1 MKIKELDIKYFRH
14 MQDLNI
20 KVGNSITVVSGLN
33 GTGKSS
39 LLGLIG
45 HLFSFQ
51 GNKEDSDEKYPYK
64 TISGQ
69 PFETEYSNIFRFSK
83 EYDMDKKYA
92 YKMLIEN
99 DDEDKKD
106 EYIYGNSRW
115 VEKENRYRMYVGQK
129 EGQHGKKYTS
139 PVIYLGLK
147 RLYPIVDEMEEKY
160 QIQHSELNEKETNE
174 FISFTKNVLVS
185 MDKAIASDNVI
196 TAHRTYEA
204 IKSEKYNVESL
215 SAGQDDISQ
224 IITALLSFERLKNR
238 NGGVLLIDEL
248 DATLFPAAQIN
259 LVKQLYAYSKKLN
272 IQIIFTTHSL
282 EIIQEVQRLNKDECV
297 VNFLEMKGGYVQ
309 VKGNPSFEYIK
320 NRILMETKQKV
331 EAKKI
336 NILCEDNTAYY
347 WIYNLLH
354 GNPFLKKHCVVYPG
368 ELSQGALANMAAKK
382 LKCFQDFVF
391 ILDGDQRNEKKFTK
405 IPNIMFVPGNKSPD
419 SEIFLYLYS
428 LEDDDEFWN
437 NEELFF
443 KDTCFNGYID
453 TRNENK
459 HKEWLAQNEN
469 HLGRCYCKFFT
480 RWKKD
485 NPKIVKNFQEELE
498 KIVKAKLEKM
508 GEADAE

>member
-1 MKIKELDIKYFRH
+1 MK
-14 MQDLNI
+14 DLNI
-20 KVGNSITVVSGLN
+20 KIGKNLTVISGLN
-33 GTGKSS
+33 GTGKTSI
-39 LLGLIG
+39 LGLIG
-45 HLFSFQ
+45 HLFSYQ
-51 GNKEDSDEKYPYK
+51 YNKEKSREKYPYR
-64 TISGQ
+64 TISGL
-69 PFETEYSNIFRFSK
+69 PFETEYSNIFSFSE
-83 EYDMDKKYA
+83 EYDMNKKYT
-92 YKMLIEN
+92 YKMLIRN
-99 DDEDKKD
+99 EDNAD
-106 EYIYGNSRW
+106 EYIYGSSRF
-115 VEKENRYRMYVGQK
+115 VEKESRYRMDVGQK

-147 RLYPIVDEMEEKY
+147 RLYPTVEEIDEKFK
-160 QIQHSELNEKETNE
+160 IQNSELEEKETQE
-174 FISFTKNVLVS
+174 FISGTKNILVS
-185 MDKAIASDNVI
+185 MDEAIASDNII
-196 TAHRTYEA
+196 TRHKKYEA
-204 IKSEKYNVESL
+204 IKSEKYNVEGL
-215 SAGQDDISQ
+215 SAGQDNISQ
-224 IITALLSFERLKNR
+224 ILTALLSFKRLDSKK
-238 NGGVLLIDEL
+238 GGILLIDEL

-259 LVKQLYAYSKKLN
+259 LIKQLYSYSKKLN

-282 EIIQEVQRLNKDECV
+282 EIIQEVKRINRGDCV
-297 VNFLEMKGGYVQ
+297 INFLEMKGEYVQ
-309 VKGNPSFEYIK
+309 VKEDVSFEYIK

-453 TRNENK
+453 TRNESK